1 VSAITV
7 DLSMQ
12 YCGSGTVGPHVL
24 AEAETLRKTG
34 RLSFIRLTIGQ
45 EDNLIAASTA
55 TIRKAAMP

>member
-1 VSAITV
+1 
-7 DLSMQ
+7 MQ

-24 AEAETLRKTG
+24 AEAETLRETG
-34 RLSFIRLTIGQ
+34 RLPFMRLTIGE